1 MVIPAFS
8 RAALMIQ
15 PTGTFIVPEAK
26 TVKELLDEYMSIY
39 GVNTWAM
46 STFEARRSIIFN

>member
-1 MVIPAFS
+1 
-8 RAALMIQ
+8 MIQ